1 MIVNIQTRKY
11 QRISLSYLYLK
22 KTTSIMN
29 IFDIVIAVILII
41 AFIRGFMKGFFVEVA
56 SLIALIGGIYGAI
69 HFSYF
74 AANILKKYVAWSEN
88 YIALT
93 AFAVT
98 FIAIVIAVSSLGKVF
113 TKMADFVALGLINK
127 ILGGVFALLK
137 SVVILSVI
145 FVFFARV
152 NSTIP
157 FIEKQTLD
165 ASILYAPVKEIV
177 PTIFPAIIKEI
188 DEKKNELQ

>member
-41 AFIRGFMKGFFVEVA
+41 AFIRGFMKGFFVELA
-56 SLIALIGGIYGAI
+56 SLIALIGGVYGAI

-74 AANILKKYVAWSEN
+74 AANILKKYVEWSEN

-157 FIEKQTLD
+157 FVEKQTLD

>member
-1 MIVNIQTRKY
+1 
-11 QRISLSYLYLK
+11 
-22 KTTSIMN
+22 MN

-41 AFIRGFMKGFFVEVA
+41 AFIRGFMKGFFVEIA
-56 SLIALIGGIYGAI
+56 SLIALIGGIYGEI

-88 YIALT
+88 YIVLT

-113 TKMADFVALGLINK
+113 TKMADFVALGFINK

-157 FIEKQTLD
+157 FVEKQTLD

-188 DEKKNELQ
+188 DKKKNELQ

>member
-1 MIVNIQTRKY
+1 
-11 QRISLSYLYLK
+11 
-22 KTTSIMN
+22 
-29 IFDIVIAVILII
+29 
-41 AFIRGFMKGFFVEVA
+41 
-56 SLIALIGGIYGAI
+56 
-69 HFSYF
+69 
-74 AANILKKYVAWSEN
+74 
-88 YIALT
+88 
-93 AFAVT
+93 
-98 FIAIVIAVSSLGKVF
+98 
-113 TKMADFVALGLINK
+113 MADFVALGLINK

>member
-1 MIVNIQTRKY
+1 MFVNIQTRKY

-22 KTTSIMN
+22 KRTSIMN

-41 AFIRGFMKGFFVEVA
+41 AFIRGFMKGFFVEIA

-88 YIALT
+88 YIVLT

-113 TKMADFVALGLINK
+113 TKMADFVALGFINK

-157 FIEKQTLD
+157 FVEKQTLD

-188 DEKKNELQ
+188 DKKKNELQ